1 MDIHPEV
8 SELSAQATVQGG
20 VIISLTS
27 ADTRVI
33 VADGE
38 TAVIGGL
45 INEVESSIEDGL
57 PVLKDVPVFGNLF
70 KYSSKVKKKRELIIF
85 ITPKIVS

>member
-8 SELSAQATVQGG
+8 SELSSQATVQGG
-20 VIISLTS
+20 VIISLTQ

-33 VADGE
+33 VQDGE

-45 INEVESSIEDGL
+45 INEVETKNEQGL
-57 PVLKDVPVFGNLF
+57 PGLKDVPIFGNLF
-70 KYSSKVKKKRELIIF
+70 KYSNDVKKKRELIIF
-85 ITPKIVS
+85 ITPKVVS